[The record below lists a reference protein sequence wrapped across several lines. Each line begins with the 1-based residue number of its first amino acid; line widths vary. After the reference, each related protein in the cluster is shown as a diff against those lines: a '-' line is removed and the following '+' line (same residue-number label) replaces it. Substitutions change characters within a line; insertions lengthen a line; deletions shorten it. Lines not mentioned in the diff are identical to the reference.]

1 MYSIKKQIIQFI
13 VMTIVGVLF
22 NPMNILSYKLNDIYL
37 SSVLFYSGLLM
48 AANMIWSHEIVH
60 YLSEGMFNVY
70 IFVLGIILSVIISIF
85 LLRNQLFVNDKQW
98 LRRMIG
104 HHSSALTSSSK
115 IIDRTDNKKIK
126 SLSKNIIETQTKEID
141 LMKSML

>member
-1 MYSIKKQIIQFI
+1 M
-13 VMTIVGVLF
+13 
-22 NPMNILSYKLNDIYL
+22 
-37 SSVLFYSGLLM
+37 
-48 AANMIWSHEIVH
+48 
-60 YLSEGMFNVY
+60 
-70 IFVLGIILSVIISIF
+70 ISIF
-85 LLRNQLFVNDKQW
+85 LLRNQLFVDDKQW

-104 HHSSALTSSSK
+104 HHSSALTSSNK

>member
-1 MYSIKKQIIQFI
+1 MYSIKKQ
-13 VMTIVGVLF
+13 
-22 NPMNILSYKLNDIYL
+22 
-37 SSVLFYSGLLM
+37 
-48 AANMIWSHEIVH
+48 
-60 YLSEGMFNVY
+60 
-70 IFVLGIILSVIISIF
+70 F

-98 LRRMIG
+98 LIRMIG

-126 SLSKNIIETQTKEID
+126 SLSKNIIETQTKELD

>member
-1 MYSIKKQIIQFI
+1 MYSIKKQI
-13 VMTIVGVLF
+13 
-22 NPMNILSYKLNDIYL
+22 
-37 SSVLFYSGLLM
+37 
-48 AANMIWSHEIVH
+48 
-60 YLSEGMFNVY
+60 
-70 IFVLGIILSVIISIF
+70 

-104 HHSSALTSSSK
+104 HHSSALTSSNK